1 MDALTMHTCCNVKL
15 TPSHSK
21 LHSFHVVFEYAYK
34 PRMATT
40 MSNNHAVT

>member
-15 TPSHSK
+15 TSSYSK
-21 LHSFHVVFEYAYK
+21 LHSFHIVFECAYK

-40 MSNNHAVT
+40 MSNNHAVA